1 MAELYAWPGILTT
14 LLEDRDLSVS
24 ESTWAMRQIMSGS
37 ATPSQLAG
45 FLVALRAKGET
56 VDEIVG
62 FRDAILEA
70 ALPLPVD
77 PNVLD
82 IVGTGGDRFG
92 TVNVSTMAAVV
103 AAASGVPVVKH
114 GNRAASSASG
124 SSDVLSALGIDLT
137 LTPEQVAETLARA
150 GITFAFA
157 SAFHPGFRHAGPTRS
172 ELGVP
177 TVFNF
182 LGPLCNPAR
191 AEANAVGVAHLD
203 RVPLITGVFRT
214 RGATALVFRGD
225 DGLDEL
231 TTTGHSRLWEVS
243 RGDVHEHDLDPRDLG
258 IRLAQID
265 DLLGGEPAHN
275 ASIVHRVF
283 EGEQGA
289 VRDIVLLNA
298 AAGIVSFRLSQDATQ
313 VQRPILERLAEERTP
328 RPPRSTAARHRRS
341 SPTGSRSPAPSPER
355 ADVFRGD
362 AVHPHDAL
370 TEIATLLER
379 ERSSRY
385 KSKAFR
391 AAADAIEGLS
401 DEQLRDAA
409 SLRRRKGI
417 GDSTFAVIQEALEG
431 RVPTYLLDLRER
443 AGVQRSSTLRG
454 LLRGDLHSHSDWS
467 DGLTSID
474 LMVDAARALGHEYL
488 ALTDHSPRLRVAN
501 GLSPERLRAQLEI
514 VGGMSGGRIH
524 AAVRHRGGHPR
535 RRRRSTRSRS
545 CWRSSTSWSPR
556 RIPSCAWST
565 VR

>member
-1 MAELYAWPGILTT
+1 MAELYTWPGILTT
-14 LLEDRDLSVS
+14 LLDDRDLSVS

-37 ATPSQLAG
+37 ATPSQLGG
-45 FLVALRAKGET
+45 FLLALRAKGET

-70 ALPLPVD
+70 ALPLRVD

-124 SSDVLSALGIDLT
+124 SSDVLSALGIDLA
-137 LTPEQVAETLARA
+137 LTPDQVATTLERA

-157 SAFHPGFRHAGPTRS
+157 SAFHPGFRHAGPARA

-258 IRLAQID
+258 IPLADID

-275 ASIVHRVF
+275 AQIVHRVF
-283 EGEQGA
+283 DGETGP

-298 AAGIVSFRLSQDATQ
+298 AAGIVAFRLSQDANE
-313 VQRPILERLAEERTP
+313 VQRPILERLAE
-328 RPPRSTAARHRRS
+328 AK
-341 SPTGSRSPAPSPER
+341 
-355 ADVFRGD
+355 D
-362 AVHPHDAL
+362 
-370 TEIATLLER
+370 
-379 ERSSRY
+379 
-385 KSKAFR
+385 
-391 AAADAIEGLS
+391 AAAAAIGAGLAAQKLS
-401 DEQLRDAA
+401 DWVAA
-409 SLRRRKGI
+409 
-417 GDSTFAVIQEALEG
+417 
-431 RVPTYLLDLRER
+431 
-443 AGVQRSSTLRG
+443 
-454 LLRGDLHSHSDWS
+454 
-467 DGLTSID
+467 
-474 LMVDAARALGHEYL
+474 
-488 ALTDHSPRLRVAN
+488 
-501 GLSPERLRAQLEI
+501 
-514 VGGMSGGRIH
+514 
-524 AAVRHRGGHPR
+524 
-535 RRRRSTRSRS
+535 TRSF
-545 CWRSSTSWSPR
+545 
-556 RIPSCAWST
+556 A
-565 VR
+565 